1 MGAALSLAGLA
12 CGGRTSM
19 GEPPGSND
27 VPELRG
33 VFVATGSATVR
44 RYLHTATLLPNGRV
58 LVAGGWGDS
67 TGPLYLAS
75 VELYDPAA
83 GRFSATGSMAVGR
96 AEHTAARLN
105 NGEVLIAGGFQTDYS
120 FVRGELYAP
129 AAGTF
134 APTGRLGENVDWRV
148 TTATLLS
155 NGKVLVA
162 GATNDGQDPMT
173 SGRGLYAV
181 VYDPGPGTYEATG
194 KMKVNRVWNT
204 ATLLPNGQVLIVG
217 GADFGE
223 ETAELYDPDRGT
235 FSGTGSMAAP
245 RFRHTATLLG
255 DGRVLV
261 AGGQYDGDPIASAE
275 LFDPATGTFVG
286 TGRMATAR
294 SGHTAT
300 RLRNGKV
307 LVAGGWAGSHIA
319 ASAEL
324 YDPDTGAF
332 VAADTMTTARAGH
345 TATLLSDGRVLM
357 VGGTDDSGPLAS
369 AEIYE

>member
-33 VFVATGSATVR
+33 VFVATGSATVK
-44 RYLHTATLLPNGRV
+44 RYLHTATLLPDGRV
-58 LVAGGWGDS
+58 LVAGGWDDS
-67 TGPLYLAS
+67 TEPCYLAS

-96 AEHTAARLN
+96 SEHTATRLN
-105 NGEVLIAGGFQTDYS
+105 NGQILIAGGFQTDYS
-120 FVRGELYAP
+120 FARGELYAP

-134 APTGRLGENVDWRV
+134 SPTGRMGGSSDERG

-162 GATNDGQDPMT
+162 GATSDGQDPRT

-181 VYDPGPGTYEATG
+181 VYDPGPGTFIATG
-194 KMKVNRVWNT
+194 KLKADRIWNT

-217 GADFGE
+217 GADLGE
-223 ETAELYDPDRGT
+223 ETAELYDPDGGT
-235 FSGTGSMAAP
+235 FSGTGSMASP
-245 RFRHTATLLG
+245 RFHHTATLLG

-261 AGGQYDGDPIASAE
+261 AGGLYEDRIASAE

-286 TGRMATAR
+286 TGSMATAR
-294 SGHTAT
+294 FGHTAT

-307 LVAGGWAGSHIA
+307 LVAGGWAGSEIA